1 MFHEGFISD
10 DVLSGMRYACLR
22 GEDLT
27 EDSVASK
34 VLEIIARQKR
44 IPADQVT
51 IDNTF
56 QELGLDSLDA
66 VNILFELEGE
76 FNISISDD
84 QARQIKNVRQMVDGV
99 TSLVSEKKTA

>member
-1 MFHEGFISD
+1 M
-10 DVLSGMRYACLR
+10 
-22 GEDLT
+22 T

-34 VLEIIARQKR
+34 VLEIIAKQKR

-51 IDNTF
+51 IDSTF

-99 TSLVSEKKTA
+99 TSLVTEKKTA